1 MVISDLVTS
10 REIAANS
17 ISTDSWC
24 SCIDGTLT
32 KENYVDGI
40 KRAGFTN
47 IEILD
52 EKLYME
58 LDETKDIEGQEKRQI
73 TSISIK
79 AVKE

>member
-1 MVISDLVTS
+1 L
-10 REIAANS
+10 NS
-17 ISTDSWC
+17 IR
-24 SCIDGTLT
+24 
-32 KENYVDGI
+32 K
-40 KRAGFTN
+40 AGFTD

-58 LDETKDIEGQEKRQI
+58 LDEDKDIEGQEKRQI